1 MGCEL
6 EETQS
11 EMVIVNPVFICYFVY
26 TQINR

>member
-11 EMVIVNPVFICYFVY
+11 EMVIVNTVFICYFVY